1 MLKSHRAVSINKNV
15 GESNAMAINQ
25 EDVNQTKG
33 LENSK
38 DLIFFLIVKQLPFLS
53 GLVHLLTSRMES
65 FTNCRLG
72 STNCIT

>member
-38 DLIFFLIVKQLPFLS
+38 I
-53 GLVHLLTSRMES
+53 
-65 FTNCRLG
+65 
-72 STNCIT
+72 